1 MHRIREINDFLRRE
15 KLLLPRRAAQ
25 QQQNSAD
32 AHDSSMEDSDG
43 FLQASDDASQASDD
57 ASQPDY
63 AVEQVLDER
72 WVGGQRQ
79 YLLQW
84 VGDDVPTWEPASNVD
99 NCDGLLAEFNEDLD
113 PGVDEDIGSD

>member
-1 MHRIREINDFLRRE
+1 MGSLAPDDNDG
-15 KLLLPRRAAQ
+15 Q
-25 QQQNSAD
+25 QS
-32 AHDSSMEDSDG
+32 
-43 FLQASDDASQASDD
+43 DASTQGSVAEGSV
-57 ASQPDY
+57 AEDY

-84 VGDDVPTWEPASNVD
+84 VGDHVPTWEPASNVD
-99 NCDGLLAEFNEDLD
+99 NCEGLLAEFNEDLD